1 MTKLNSKNIDVGSI
15 YSKEPRNKLLSV
27 KMSVSELAFISEVAK
42 ASGNTISS
50 FTRKAL
56 SAYVDAA

>member
-1 MTKLNSKNIDVGSI
+1 MTKLTSKNIDIGSI
-15 YSKEPRNKLLSV
+15 YSEEARNKLLSV
-27 KMSVSELAFISEVAK
+27 RMSETELDYISEIAR

-56 SAYVDAA
+56 SAYASAA